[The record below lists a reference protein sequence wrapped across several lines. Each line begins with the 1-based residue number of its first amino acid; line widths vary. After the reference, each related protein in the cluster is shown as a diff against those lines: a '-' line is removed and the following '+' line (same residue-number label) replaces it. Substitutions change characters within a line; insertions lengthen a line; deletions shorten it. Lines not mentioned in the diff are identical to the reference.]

1 MLANEAAA
9 ACFNGKQ
16 LKCAPTVMTVP
27 ADYATETR
35 GMNTFYPTDGRIE
48 APDWFS
54 STIPNFEDIAGEQRM
69 RN

>member
-1 MLANEAAA
+1 
-9 ACFNGKQ
+9 
-16 LKCAPTVMTVP
+16 MTVP

-54 STIPNFEDIAGEQRM
+54 STIPNFEDIAGE
-69 RN
+69 